1 MVEYTLEHMIFSVF
15 LVGFLIFTSAFA
27 IQYAGAQA
35 QVTLRVELRNVVLLV
50 REELLDIYRAAD
62 ATEASR
68 LVVSVPLP
76 QAIQGR
82 SYMVYLFSNGTLRGV
97 VEQAMFDSKL
107 PILDNVVWD
116 QSIFRSGGATIQVTA
131 EYLVANGSVQLA
143 IA

>member
-116 QSIFRSGGATIQVTA
+116 QSIFRSGGGTIQVTA

>member
-50 REELLDIYRAAD
+50 RENLLDIYRAAD
-62 ATEASR
+62 ATEASH

-76 QAIQGR
+76 QTIQGR
-82 SYMVYLFSNGTLRGV
+82 PYTVYLFSNGTLRGV
-97 VEQAMFDSKL
+97 VEQARFDSKL
-107 PILDNVVWD
+107 PTLDNVVWD
-116 QSIFRSGGATIQVTA
+116 QSIFRSGGATIQLTA
-131 EYLVANGSVQLA
+131 EYLVANGSVHVS